1 MEHHSKNIVVQ
12 ASEGVRRFGLAG
24 AVTALP
30 VVLCLASGP
39 AQADGLSIGLGRLGE
54 VSVGRGSL
62 ADVDVD
68 VGGLDVEATV
78 ADRDSLARGCVG
90 SCDGPGT
97 SVGVSV
103 GSGGVSASVGTGSGA
118 GTPGSGAPGTG
129 SPGTGTPGT
138 GTPGAG
144 TPGTGTPGTGTVRT
158 ANELAMTPN
167 DLPSTLRPLT
177 CAGRGN
183 SSVFDGMA
191 LVDRTGVQ
199 IGEVR
204 DTQLSSELKIMGVA
218 VRMTGRGCVAFSGGS
233 YKVSEDG
240 RMWVNMDAA
249 ALR

>member
-1 MEHHSKNIVVQ
+1 MTCLSKNIAVR
-12 ASEGVRRFGLAG
+12 AAMEVRRFGLAG

-30 VVLCLASGP
+30 LALSLATGP
-39 AQADGLSIGLGRLGE
+39 VQAEGLSIGLGGLGG

-68 VGGLDVEATV
+68 VGGLDVEASV

-97 SVGVSV
+97 SVGLSV
-103 GSGGVSASVGTGSGA
+103 GSGGVSASVGTGSGT
-118 GTPGSGAPGTG
+118 GT
-129 SPGTGTPGT
+129 PGTGTPGT
-138 GTPGAG
+138 GTPG
-144 TPGTGTPGTGTVRT
+144 TGTPGTGTLQA
-158 ANELAMTPN
+158 ANEPAMTPG
-167 DLPSTLRPLT
+167 DLPAGLRPLT

-183 SSVFDGMA
+183 ASVYDGMA
-191 LVDRTGVQ
+191 LVDRSGVQ

-204 DTQLSSELKIMGVA
+204 DTQLSTELKILGVA
-218 VRMTGRGCVAFSGGS
+218 VRTTGRGCVAFLGGS
-233 YKVSEDG
+233 YKVSGDG